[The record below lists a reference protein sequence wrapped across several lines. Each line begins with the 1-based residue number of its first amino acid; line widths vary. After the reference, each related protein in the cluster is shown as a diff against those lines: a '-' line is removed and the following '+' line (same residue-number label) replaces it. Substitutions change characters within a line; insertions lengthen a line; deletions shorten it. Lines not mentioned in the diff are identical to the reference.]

1 MSLWESWPLIGRP
14 LAVLWLALHHA
25 CQPPFSVSILTF
37 ILCST
42 SILRGHAGYYAELL
56 LLWNPLRLLFKCLYE
71 HDVMTRMWWLR
82 CAVPMIWWIVLLNSP
97 RDPASP
103 SCGTKYL
110 PPTTLKLVENP
121 GKVVLLT
128 STSPTILAF
137 VMNVYQYQWTSP
149 TISMLFRSSAIF
161 VTNLGS
167 RGGIDKTGMKLML
180 YWGEG
185 RKVNLWWG

>member
-37 ILCST
+37 TLCST

-56 LLWNPLRLLFKCLYE
+56 LLWNPLRLLFKCVWK
-71 HDVMTRMWWLR
+71 HDVMTRMWWLW
-82 CAVPMIWWIVLLNSP
+82 CTVPMIWWIVLLLNSP

-110 PPTTLKLVENP
+110 PPTTLKL
-121 GKVVLLT
+121 LT
-128 STSPTILAF
+128 FSTKISYHQTFSQNIHDF
-137 VMNVYQYQWTSP
+137 VDKSV
-149 TISMLFRSSAIF
+149 
-161 VTNLGS
+161 GS
-167 RGGIDKTGMKLML
+167 TFLSYFSVRKLDSIN
-180 YWGEG
+180 EI
-185 RKVNLWWG
+185 VS